1 VLLAN
6 LGMLSTLSS
15 IALGVTVGGRQMWPC
30 CIGMSALCSVDAPE
44 FSGCFSAEDGRRN
57 GKPSRFDI
65 VLGAPTREV
74 LTEGIEVSLY
84 IMTERASVEFI
95 TVHFWPL
102 SVTES
107 FGLPPQREGVMMSDI
122 QKFDLHEWLVP
133 PILVPL
139 LLGLLV
145 AGAVIIRW

>member
-1 VLLAN
+1 MRRNSPAVSRRKTA
-6 LGMLSTLSS
+6 
-15 IALGVTVGGRQMWPC
+15 A
-30 CIGMSALCSVDAPE
+30 
-44 FSGCFSAEDGRRN
+44 GRRN

-65 VLGAPTREV
+65 VLGATTREV

-84 IMTERASVEFI
+84 IMAERAPVELF

-107 FGLPPQREGVMMSDI
+107 LGLPPQGEGVMMSDI

-133 PILVPL
+133 PILS
-139 LLGLLV
+139 
-145 AGAVIIRW
+145 R